1 MLKLKQ
7 IGLSDGL
14 GVWDE
19 NKRRT
24 KKNPFVYSFKNK
36 INCAPIY

>member
-24 KKNPFVYSFKNK
+24 KKIPLFIALKTR
-36 INCAPIY
+36 